1 MSYWFTEDFKDSVTL
16 SELIHQFEIGEVRE
30 YNVNWLFWSEN
41 NNYSDKILEI
51 LMHLSDMA
59 DGVNP
64 VDNYLNEHFGDL
76 EVNPKFA
83 YRNVNNRFIVV
94 KPYNLRTSVIQ
105 AIDSIFAENMY
116 KYETLFNT
124 LSLEYNPIWNVD
136 SEETATETRDGR
148 TEATAYGAVTK
159 TMTNASR
166 TNQYTHG
173 AEKETTKNPQVAV
186 TEQRGAVNT
195 TSGIQSG
202 NKVETTTNF
211 NTQMNDTA
219 DWYNHDRSEKV
230 TQPYS
235 EYSNKGQ
242 HTDTIT
248 TSAHNV
254 ELDKDS
260 FTDNE
265 TLGSHTDTEGT
276 NQHTDTVTKQ
286 PYEDETHIVRQG
298 NIGTTTTQQMI
309 TEERELAK
317 FSLLDVIVK
326 DFVKALCISVYY

>member
-1 MSYWFTEDFKDSVTL
+1 MSYWFKDNFKDTVTL
-16 SELIHQFEIGEVRE
+16 YQFLKEKIWLVQP
-30 YNVNWLFWSEN
+30 YNIFTSQ
-41 NNYSDKILEI
+41 
-51 LMHLSDMA
+51 
-59 DGVNP
+59 
-64 VDNYLNEHFGDL
+64 
-76 EVNPKFA
+76 NPKFA
-83 YRNVNNRFIVV
+83 SLIADIWMA
-94 KPYNLRTSVIQ
+94 LDDGGSVTAHSPVDYYLSSHYGDLEINPKYGY
-105 AIDSIFAENMY
+105 ISSSDDIYLDSNEMTYVLDSIFAENFY
-116 KYETLFNT
+116 KYQTLLST

-211 NTQMNDTA
+211 NSQMNDTV

-248 TSAHNV
+248 TPAHNV

-286 PYEDETHIVRQG
+286 PYEDVTHIVRQG

-317 FSLLDVIVK
+317 FSLLDIIAK
-326 DFVKALCISVYY
+326 DFVKALCIAVYY

>member
-1 MSYWFTEDFKDSVTL
+1 MSYWFTEDFENTVTL
-16 SELIHQFEIGEVRE
+16 SELIHQFEIGNVRD
-30 YNVNWLFWSEN
+30 NVNWLFWSEN
-41 NNYSDKILEI
+41 NNYHTKIYEI
-51 LMHLSDMA
+51 ISYLSDTA

-76 EVNPKFA
+76 EINPKFA
-83 YRNVNNRFIVV
+83 YISSNNRFVVV

-105 AIDSIFAENMY
+105 AIDSIFAEYMY

-136 SEETATETRDGR
+136 SEETATESRDGR
-148 TEATAYGAVTK
+148 TEATAYGSVTK
-159 TMTNASR
+159 TKTNAAR
-166 TNQYTHG
+166 NNQYTHG
-173 AEKETTKNPQVAV
+173 AEKETTKNPQVTT
-186 TEQRGAVNT
+186 TENRGAVNG

-230 TQPYS
+230 TQPYT
-235 EYSNKGQ
+235 EFNNKGQ
-242 HTDTIT
+242 HTDTIS
-248 TSAHNV
+248 TSAHNI

-265 TLGSHTDTEGT
+265 TLGAHTDTEGT
-276 NQHTDTVTKQ
+276 GQHTDTVTKQ
-286 PYEDETHIVRQG
+286 PYEDTTHIIRQG
-298 NIGTTTTQQMI
+298 NIGTTTTQSMI
-309 TEERELAK
+309 NEERELAK
-317 FSLLDVIVK
+317 FSLLDVIAK

>member
-1 MSYWFTEDFKDSVTL
+1 MSYWFKDDFNDMASLTDLIIAFKDGS
-16 SELIHQFEIGEVRE
+16 IDNDR
-30 YNVNWLFWSEN
+30 NMLFWSDNTKYQALIIDINEALSN
-41 NNYSDKILEI
+41 NES
-51 LMHLSDMA
+51 
-59 DGVNP
+59 GFTP
-64 VDNYLNEHFGDL
+64 VDDYLAEHFGDL
-76 EVNPKFA
+76 EVNPKYVYKNANNQTVVVENFPLITPVI
-83 YRNVNNRFIVV
+83 NV
-94 KPYNLRTSVIQ
+94 
-105 AIDSIFAENMY
+105 IDTILAENFY
-116 KYETLFNT
+116 KYTTLLNT

-166 TNQYTHG
+166 SNQYTHG

-202 NKVETTTNF
+202 DKVETTTNF

-219 DWYNHDRSEKV
+219 DWFNHDRSEKV
-230 TQPYS
+230 TQPYT
-235 EYSNKGQ
+235 EFNNKGQ
-242 HTDTIT
+242 HTDTIIT
-248 TSAHNV
+248 PAHNV

-265 TLGSHTDTEGT
+265 TLGPHTDTEGT

-286 PYEDETHIVRQG
+286 PYEDKTHIVRQG

-317 FSLLDVIVK
+317 FSLLDIIAK
-326 DFVKALCISVYY
+326 DLVKALCMAVYY

>member
-1 MSYWFTEDFKDSVTL
+1 MSYWFKDDFKDTITV
-16 SELIHQFEIGEVRE
+16 EQFLKEKAWITGQH
-30 YNVNWLFWSEN
+30 NIFTS
-41 NNYSDKILEI
+41 
-51 LMHLSDMA
+51 M
-59 DGVNP
+59 
-64 VDNYLNEHFGDL
+64 
-76 EVNPKFA
+76 NPKFA
-83 YRNVNNRFIVV
+83 ELIEQINYELNGSYGNHTAVDLYLAEHYSDVEINPKYSYI
-94 KPYNLRTSVIQ
+94 TSSDDIYWDTN
-105 AIDSIFAENMY
+105 AIMYCIDSILAENFY
-116 KYETLFNT
+116 KYKTLLNT

-166 TNQYTHG
+166 NNQYTHG

-211 NTQMNDTA
+211 NTQMNDTD

-230 TQPYS
+230 TQPYT
-235 EYSNKGQ
+235 EFNNKGQ

-248 TSAHNV
+248 TPAHNV

-286 PYEDETHIVRQG
+286 PYEDKTHIVRQG

-317 FSLLDVIVK
+317 FSLLDVIAK